1 VKSSCELEP
10 RLEIIRSIQ
19 RNIDTITAFLL
30 VSGQVTII
38 RVIVE
43 PGGFALSVGGPLTGI
58 GRLEGKS
65 GNKTLSLLLD
75 IGDILL
81 AILLISDQT
90 NVSGIFLG
98 PGRFSF
104 NITGPIFGVPKHEP
118 ALPDLEKVFTQFRW
132 IVSEQFDVDPE
143 WLIKSE
149 EGVYHGLN
157 RPPNVPT
164 IKS

>member
-1 VKSSCELEP
+1 MKNTCDVEKGLQTV
-10 RLEIIRSIQ
+10 ITIQ
-19 RNIDTITAFLL
+19 RNLDIITAFLL
-30 VSGQVTII
+30 LTGQVTVV
-38 RVIVE
+38 RLIVE

-75 IGDILL
+75 VGDILL
-81 AILLISDQT
+81 AILLLSDQT

-118 ALPDLEKVFTQFRW
+118 TLPDLEKVFTQFRW
-132 IVSEQFDVDPE
+132 IVSEHFDIEPE
-143 WLIKSE
+143 
-149 EGVYHGLN
+149 
-157 RPPNVPT
+157 T
-164 IKS
+164 IIY